1 MNKCHIE
8 AEEKRKSPID
18 RKTLELVAIGAS
30 IGSGCDD

>member
-1 MNKCHIE
+1 MKECRIE
-8 AEEKRKSPID
+8 TEKKSTPTVD

>member
-1 MNKCHIE
+1 MDQCRIE
-8 AEEKRKSPID
+8 SEETRKPTID

>member
-1 MNKCHIE
+1 MNQRLIGTD
-8 AEEKRKSPID
+8 EKRKAPIE